1 MRLGGPV
8 FKEAKDPRELVQLHQ
23 KLGYSAAYCKY
34 IEDPYEREEYKS
46 AFKEADIVLAEM
58 GAFCLNISDPDSYKQ
73 EKAIQMIIKKLE
85 QAEEMEALCC
95 VMHGGSY
102 NNTGCVK
109 AHFENFSEKNIEHN
123 IRVIQ
128 RILDEVQPKKT
139 KLVLETESYVL
150 PDNPKLYL
158 HMLRE
163 INRVGFAVH
172 LDPVNMVSSPRRAYY
187 NGKFIMECFETLG
200 EYIVSC
206 HAKDTN
212 LIDHATTQI
221 TETYLGN
228 GILDYNTYLS
238 ELNKLAQEPPLMIE
252 HISEEQLPEALNFIF
267 SKSSKLGLTFRHL
280 EKREIVNL

>member
-8 FKEAKDPRELVQLHQ
+8 FKESKDPGELVKLHQ

-34 IEDPYEREEYKS
+34 IEDPYEREEYKH

-58 GAFCLNISDPDSYKQ
+58 GAFCMNISDPDLNQQ
-73 EKAIQMIIKKLE
+73 EKAIKMIIKRLE

-102 NNTGCVK
+102 NNNGCVQ
-109 AHFENFSEKNIEHN
+109 AHFDNFSEKNIEHN
-123 IRVIQ
+123 IHVIQ
-128 RILDEVQPKKT
+128 RIVDEVQPKKT

-158 HMLRE
+158 HMLKE
-163 INRVGFAVH
+163 INREGFAVH

-187 NGKFIMECFETLG
+187 NGKFIKECFETLG

-228 GILDYNTYLS
+228 GILDYGTYLT
-238 ELNKLAQEPPLMIE
+238 ELNKLSQEPPLMIE
-252 HISEEQLPEALNFIF
+252 HITEEQLPKALNYIF
-267 SKSSKLGLTFRHL
+267 NKASELGLIFKHL
-280 EKREIVNL
+280 KKREIVNL